1 VESRKLKRTRLIVV
15 AVTALLAVLIFS
27 FTLGHTLVEGK
38 DLSISSFALLHF
50 SGYLFFLIMP
60 VELAFSYCVTNGYNI
75 NLLVG
80 IALVTAI
87 AAQIIDYMIGYFV
100 SSKFL
105 QNLLNQK
112 KHERAIGYIRK
123 YGSLTIFVFNVLPL
137 SSPIIC
143 LAAGV
148 INHPFRKVVFYSI
161 AGLLI
166 KYYIIGWIILR

>member
-1 VESRKLKRTRLIVV
+1 MAVV
-15 AVTALLAVLIFS
+15 IFS

-50 SGYLFFLIMP
+50 SGYLFFLVMP
-60 VELAFSYCVTNGYNI
+60 VELAFSYCITNGYNI

-80 IALVTAI
+80 IALATAI

-105 QNLLNQK
+105 QNFLNQK
-112 KHERAIGYIRK
+112 KHERSIRYIRK

-148 INHPFRKVVFYSI
+148 INHPFRKVVFYSFI
-161 AGLLI
+161 GLLI
-166 KYYIIGWIILR
+166 KYYVIGWIILR